1 MGYVI
6 GLALVLVSLYGH
18 LLAAGLKE
26 PLGYAALAALTAATL
41 AYVGVQAMRVTER
54 QGAPG
59 QAAPQQGAPRAQL
72 AAQAARH
79 IAFVWI
85 FSALVLFL
93 VYGNVLKWRE
103 WITFGTGMAVVG
115 ALSYGLAI
123 LFDKDAAR
131 GKSDAAMLGFGRT
144 LNIGQVAG
152 MLIAMVGL
160 VVDGKMAVALAASR
174 SDWAANMTFFTG
186 AVAIVVIGVV
196 ALLADTR
203 AREREAALVG
213 RPSGKS

>member
-1 MGYVI
+1 
-6 GLALVLVSLYGH
+6 
-18 LLAAGLKE
+18 
-26 PLGYAALAALTAATL
+26 
-41 AYVGVQAMRVTER
+41 VTER
-54 QGAPG
+54 LAAPGQGAPG
-59 QAAPQQGAPRAQL
+59 QGSPGQGAPRAQL

-93 VYGNVLKWRE
+93 IYGNVLKWRE

-123 LFDKDAAR
+123 LFDQDAAR

-152 MLIAMVGL
+152 MVIAMVGL
-160 VVDGKMAVALAASR
+160 VVDGKMTVALAASR

-203 AREREAALVG
+203 ASERDSEREAALAG